1 MSPGCLLR
9 EKEYRDGWHKWKPG
23 DADLQPASDHPSKVL
38 FDTSGDVDITIFP
51 RASGTT
57 RIDESK
63 LRKQNTQIRI
73 GRTPGG
79 ELVLNLKTEDADYH
93 WPLDMAQ
100 RLAEGI
106 ACVRRWRSFA
116 GGVGAL
122 RVRTQGRTLV
132 AITDTPVHAD
142 DALLLGIS
150 VRTNSLKGHVQRF
163 RLASGG
169 AE

>member
-100 RLAEGI
+100 RLAEGLR
-106 ACVRRWRSFA
+106 ACADGDPLPEVSGRYVFA
-116 GGVGAL
+116 PK
-122 RVRTQGRTLV
+122 GRTLV